1 MTCTKCG
8 VNRDDP
14 TRDFYPLWSE
24 DHCVFAQRTVFRWL
38 CVDSRSD
45 AVEPKPR
52 QTKKNRTRTFGR
64 SPASRGPGEV
74 QARPTEDYA
83 LKRAR

>member
-24 DHCVFAQRTVFRWL
+24 DHCVFAQRTVFRWFTTTTTHAPL
-38 CVDSRSD
+38 CPSCASAQLAERSSHSH
-45 AVEPKPR
+45 
-52 QTKKNRTRTFGR
+52 TRSGR
-64 SPASRGPGEV
+64 IVRAEADLGSAHIARASGH
-74 QARPTEDYA
+74 
-83 LKRAR
+83 